1 MDYKDEILQ
10 EKFKQIKEI
19 HGTDDFET
27 TFELLKEI
35 VNELR
40 ENFNE
45 VLKNKDKDI
54 NSLLSAIETLVV

>member
-1 MDYKDEILQ
+1 YKEEILQ
-10 EKFKQIKEI
+10 EKFKRIKETRS
-19 HGTDDFET
+19 TDDFET
-27 TFELLKEI
+27 AFELLKET

-54 NSLLSAIETLVV
+54 NSLLVVIKT